1 MFPPPKLAPKQQEPI
16 MCEPEEPDEN
26 IDSSNL
32 IEEVYLNTTDGMTC
46 DALDKHVVDD
56 TYLDDFLHSKL
67 P

>member
-1 MFPPPKLAPKQQEPI
+1 

-32 IEEVYLNTTDGMTC
+32 IEEVYLNTTDGMTR
-46 DALDKHVVDD
+46 DELDKHVVDD